1 MNTITT
7 AHPVGPDDLRTRRK
21 AAGLTQ
27 RHLAARA
34 ECSLSWIANAEGGY
48 IPRSGPVLGRVLAA
62 LDEALQNDNGA
73 PEGAA
78 VKDRGDRPDAY
89 AR

>member
-7 AHPVGPDDLRTRRK
+7 VAAVRPADLRARRE

-48 IPRSGPVLGRVLAA
+48 IPRSGPTLGRVLAA
-62 LDEALQNDNGA
+62 LELALKSDDPALTG
-73 PEGAA
+73 EA
-78 VKDRGDRPDAY
+78 VKDRGDRPDA
-89 AR
+89 RPH